1 MSPGRRRTVTTM
13 THVRRPLKADINGS
27 TVREAMG
34 YPEHFVRTYLSENES
49 ACGALAEADPG
60 RLARLVEDPVA
71 TLAQRLAAGNLL
83 ALIGDPRI
91 DPLAPAM
98 VEVPG
103 GTWRIGLDEE
113 AAAEVACRFA
123 PLGVRAEWI
132 AKEVPRHAVKLPPF
146 RIGKYP
152 ITNRDFVTFLEDSGW
167 PEIPTSWAFGRFP
180 NERANHPVYSVTPAA
195 ADAYAAW
202 LARVT
207 GRRFRLPSETEW
219 EVAAAGDARAFPWGD
234 AFEPERSNT
243 LELGLLTTTPVGAFP
258 GGVSPHGALDMAGN
272 VEEIVADEY
281 QPYPGGSFVRDDLA
295 AAGPY
300 RMTRGG
306 SFTRFRDLA
315 RCARRHGWFG
325 TTLYAIGFRLAEDP
339 TSYNPR
345 PTQQLGAS
353 P

>member
-1 MSPGRRRTVTTM
+1 MSSGRRQIVSTM
-13 THVRRPLKADINGS
+13 MRAGQPLKADINGS

-34 YPEHFVRTYLSENES
+34 YPEHFVRTSLQENES
-49 ACGALAEADPG
+49 ASGVLTEADPG

-83 ALIGDPRI
+83 ALIGDPRT

-98 VEVPG
+98 VAVPG

-113 AAAEVACRFA
+113 AAAEVARRFA

-152 ITNRDFVTFLEDSGW
+152 ITNRDFVTFLGDSGW

-180 NERANHPVYSVTPAA
+180 SERANHPVYSVTPGA

-207 GRRFRLPSETEW
+207 GRGFRLPSEAEW
-219 EVAAAGDARAFPWGD
+219 EVAAGGDARAFPWGN
-234 AFEPERSNT
+234 AFEPERLNT

-258 GGVSPHGALDMAGN
+258 GGVSPYGVLDMGGN
-272 VEEIVADEY
+272 VEEIVADKY
-281 QPYPGGSFVRDDLA
+281 RPYPGGSFVPDDLA
-295 AAGPY
+295 AAGSY

-315 RCARRHGWFG
+315 RCTRRHGWFG
-325 TTLYAIGFRLAEDP
+325 TSLYAIGFRLAEGP
-339 TSYNPR
+339 AP
-345 PTQQLGAS
+345 
-353 P
+353 

>member
-1 MSPGRRRTVTTM
+1 MSPGRRHIVPTM
-13 THVRRPLKADINGS
+13 KRAGWPLKANINGS

-34 YPEHFVRTYLSENES
+34 YPEHFVRTCLQENES
-49 ACGALAEADPG
+49 ASGVLAEADVG
-60 RLARLVEDPVA
+60 RLARLVEDPMV
-71 TLAQRLAAGNLL
+71 TLAQRIAAGNLL

-91 DPLAPAM
+91 DPFAPAM
-98 VEVPG
+98 VGVPG
-103 GTWRIGLDEE
+103 GTWRIGLDEK
-113 AAAEVACRFA
+113 AVAEVARRFA

-132 AKEVPRHAVKLPPF
+132 AKEVPRHSVILSPF

-152 ITNRDFVTFLEDSGW
+152 VTNRDFVAFLEDSGW

-180 NERANHPVYSVTPAA
+180 NEQANHPVYSVTPAA

-202 LARVT
+202 LTRVT
-207 GRRFRLPSETEW
+207 GRRFRLPSEAEW

-258 GGVSPHGALDMAGN
+258 GGASPYGALDMAGN
-272 VEEIVADEY
+272 VEEIVSDEY
-281 QPYPGGSFVRDDLA
+281 RPYPGGSFVRDDLA
-295 AAGPY
+295 NAGSY

-325 TTLYAIGFRLAEDP
+325 TSLYAIGFRLAEGP
-339 TSYNPR
+339 AP
-345 PTQQLGAS
+345 
-353 P
+353 